1 MPSRIVETLREGD
14 GATFPKTGDK
24 VLVHYTGCIASTGSA
39 FDSSRARGHAF
50 TFILG
55 VGKVIPGWD
64 QLVPQLSVG
73 SRVRV
78 HIPSEDGYGPKG
90 SPPAVPPSTDLLFDI
105 EVLAINETL
114 VQEGIRF
121 RAETEE
127 IERAAA
133 DEAQAAARAKAVRE
147 RTLAAARGPKRSH
160 SSDSD
165 SSSSSSSSESRR
177 ERKRRRREKKER
189 KKEKKARK
197 GEKKH
202 KKSKKK
208 KDKHKDKRPG

>member
-64 QLVPQLSVG
+64 ELVPQLSKG

-78 HIPSEDGYGPKG
+78 HIPSEDGYGAKG
-90 SPPAVPPSTDLLFDI
+90 NPPAVPPSTDLLFDI
-105 EVLAINETL
+105 EVLDINETL
-114 VQEGIRF
+114 VQARPPLPSS
-121 RAETEE
+121 
-127 IERAAA
+127 A
-133 DEAQAAARAKAVRE
+133 DDKT
-147 RTLAAARGPKRSH
+147 TL
-160 SSDSD
+160 SSGDGRNLVCDLMPHCHHHVIS
-165 SSSSSSSSESRR
+165 
-177 ERKRRRREKKER
+177 
-189 KKEKKARK
+189 
-197 GEKKH
+197 
-202 KKSKKK
+202 
-208 KDKHKDKRPG
+208 